1 MCPVGKQAYRI
12 LVSSTPELLRQGE
25 ADIWDSGKQKS
36 DEQLVSY
43 AGSTLR
49 PHTRYWWRVEVWLNN
64 KRSFRN
70 LCGLKPENFRQRIGK
85 LPGLPMGMI
94 KTTNPLRCF
103 VKCSMFSKEV
113 ASARCYISGLGYYR
127 LSFNGKAVNDHA
139 LDPGF
144 TDYSKRVLYL
154 TYDIS
159 GLLRHGKK
167 LYRSSVGQWLVQ

>member
-1 MCPVGKQAYRI
+1 MKIGYLKPGILLLVLLFSFRQDLFAKKRITSLKCEYIETPLGLDVQRPRLMWKVDTSDVPSRQTAYRI

-43 AGSTLR
+43 AGSTLH

-64 KRSFRN
+64 KKVVSEPVWFET
-70 LCGLKPENFRQRIGK
+70 ENFRQRIGK

-103 VKCSMFSKEV
+103 VKCSMFPKRLLLPV
-113 ASARCYISGLGYYR
+113 AI
-127 LSFNGKAVNDHA
+127 
-139 LDPGF
+139 
-144 TDYSKRVLYL
+144 
-154 TYDIS
+154 
-159 GLLRHGKK
+159 
-167 LYRSSVGQWLVQ
+167 